1 MFDDVRVTSSPL
13 AAAALADLPLQRAS
27 SLSAATSSPSVV
39 PPEVIPGSEVAKR
52 YQPTLPGLIGL
63 LGGTGLK
70 RGVTYLVESS
80 TSLAM
85 AMLAG
90 PSEAG
95 AWSAAIGLPSFG
107 THAAECLGIDLDR
120 LALVPDPGE
129 HWLDVVAT
137 LSDALDVL
145 VVHPPGR
152 PRDADVR
159 RIAARMRQRGSTLI
173 VLGSSWPG
181 SELRLTVGRSTWLG
195 LDRDGHGHLAARHA
209 PVTASGRG
217 RPYVERMWLPAPDGT
232 VRPYEPST
240 ALRVV
245 R

>member
-1 MFDDVRVTSSPL
+1 M

-27 SLSAATSSPSVV
+27 SLPATTSSPIPIS
-39 PPEVIPGSEVAKR
+39 PEIIPGSEIAKR
-52 YQPTLPGLIGL
+52 YQPTLPGLTGL
-63 LGGTGLK
+63 LGGAGLK
-70 RGVTYLVESS
+70 RGATYLVESS

-90 PSEAG
+90 PSSAG

-181 SELRLTVGRSTWLG
+181 SELRLTVGHSTWLG
-195 LDRDGHGHLAARHA
+195 IDRDGHGHLAARHA
-209 PVTASGRG
+209 PVTASGKG

-240 ALRVV
+240 TLRVV